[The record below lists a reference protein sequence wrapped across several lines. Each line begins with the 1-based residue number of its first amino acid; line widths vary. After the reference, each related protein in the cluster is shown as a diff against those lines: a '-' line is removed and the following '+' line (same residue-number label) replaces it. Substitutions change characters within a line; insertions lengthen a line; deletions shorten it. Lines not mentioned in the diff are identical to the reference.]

1 MSKENTGINLKPTNF
16 IDKIVA
22 EDVANGLEEVVTR
35 FPPEPNGFLH
45 IGSAYAINISY
56 SIAKKYNGRFNLRFD
71 DTNPLKEDISY
82 VNAIIDDFKWLGVDF
97 GDEPLYGS
105 DYFEQMY
112 EYAVYLIKKGKAYV
126 CDLSPDEIREYRGTL
141 TEPGKNSPYRDRSV
155 EENLELF
162 EQMRAGKFA
171 DGEKV
176 LRAKIDMASPNI
188 VMRDPVIY
196 RIIHAEHYRT
206 GDQWCIYPMYDFA
219 HPIQD
224 YIEGI
229 THSLCSNEFVNN
241 RELYNWVLE
250 NLDLPNRLPQQIEF
264 GRLNISGVVTSKR
277 YLKQLVDSGYLEGW
291 DDPRLPTIQ
300 GMRRRGYTQDAI
312 FAFLNEIGVPKTEST
327 VDVEMLEY
335 FVRQDLMEKAVC
347 LMAVVDP
354 IKVVITNMDPDTVEY
369 LDADNNYKT
378 DAMGTRKVP
387 FTRELYIERE
397 DFMEDPPKNYNRL
410 TVGREVRLKHAYYL
424 KCNEVIKDENGKI
437 VELRCT
443 YDPETKSG
451 SGFSGRKVKGT
462 IHWVSAKEALR
473 CTVRHY
479 EPLFSNPPEE
489 DNLLE
494 SINQNSR
501 QDFTNAVI
509 EPAILNF
516 IDQGVTHYQFLR
528 NGFYV
533 LDSKL
538 GSKDNLVF
546 NRIVHLKSSYRPQK

>member
-1 MSKENTGINLKPTNF
+1 
-16 IDKIVA
+16 
-22 EDVANGLEEVVTR
+22 
-35 FPPEPNGFLH
+35 
-45 IGSAYAINISY
+45 
-56 SIAKKYNGRFNLRFD
+56 
-71 DTNPLKEDISY
+71 
-82 VNAIIDDFKWLGVDF
+82 
-97 GDEPLYGS
+97 
-105 DYFEQMY
+105 
-112 EYAVYLIKKGKAYV
+112 
-126 CDLSPDEIREYRGTL
+126 
-141 TEPGKNSPYRDRSV
+141 
-155 EENLELF
+155 
-162 EQMRAGKFA
+162 
-171 DGEKV
+171 
-176 LRAKIDMASPNI
+176 
-188 VMRDPVIY
+188 
-196 RIIHAEHYRT
+196 
-206 GDQWCIYPMYDFA
+206 MYDFA

-250 NLDLPNRLPQQIEF
+250 NLDLPNRLSQQIEF

-516 IDQGVTHYQFLR
+516 IDQGATHYQFLHD
-528 NGFYV
+528 GLFV
-533 LDSKL
+533 LVRKL
-538 GSKDNLVF
+538 GSKDNLVLS
-546 NRIVHLKSSYRPQK
+546 RLVARKRS

>member
-1 MSKENTGINLKPTNF
+1 
-16 IDKIVA
+16 
-22 EDVANGLEEVVTR
+22 
-35 FPPEPNGFLH
+35 
-45 IGSAYAINISY
+45 
-56 SIAKKYNGRFNLRFD
+56 
-71 DTNPLKEDISY
+71 
-82 VNAIIDDFKWLGVDF
+82 
-97 GDEPLYGS
+97 
-105 DYFEQMY
+105 MY

-516 IDQGVTHYQFLR
+516 IDQGATHYQFLR

>member
-1 MSKENTGINLKPTNF
+1 MNLKPSNF

-22 EDVANGLEEVVTR
+22 DDVANGLEEVATR

-56 SIAKKYNGRFNLRFD
+56 SIAQKYQGRFNLRMD
-71 DTNPLKEDISY
+71 DTNPLKEDVSY
-82 VNAIIDDFKWLGVDF
+82 VNAIIDDFKWLGIDY
-97 GDEPLYGS
+97 GDQVLYGS
-105 DYFEQMY
+105 DYFDQMY
-112 EYAVYLIKKGKAYV
+112 EYAVYLIKKGKAFV

-162 EQMRAGKFA
+162 AQMRAGKFA
-171 DGEKV
+171 EGEKV

-206 GDQWCIYPMYDFA
+206 GNKWCIYPMYDFA

-241 RELYNWVLE
+241 RELYNWVLD

-312 FAFLNEIGVPKTEST
+312 FTFLNEIGVPKTEST

-335 FVRQDLMEKAVC
+335 FVRQDLLEKSPC

-354 IKVVITNMDPDTVEY
+354 IKVVITNMDPNKVEW
-369 LDADNNYKT
+369 LEADNNYKT
-378 DAMGTRKVP
+378 DMGTRKVP

-397 DFMEDPPKNYNRL
+397 DFMEDPPKKYNRL
-410 TVGREVRLKHAYYL
+410 AVGREVRLKHAYYL
-424 KCNEVIKDENGKI
+424 KCDEVIKDENGEI
-437 VELRCT
+437 VELHCT
-443 YDPETKSG
+443 YDPETLSG
-451 SGFSGRKVKGT
+451 SGFTGRKVKGT
-462 IHWVSAKEALR
+462 IHWVSAKEGLN
-473 CTVRHY
+473 CTIRHY
-479 EPLFSNPPEE
+479 EPLFLNPPEE
-489 DNLLE
+489 DRLLE
-494 SINQNSR
+494 SINPNSR
-501 QDFTNAVI
+501 QDFTSVI
-509 EPAILNF
+509 EPSLLDF

-533 LDSKL
+533 LDSRL
-538 GSKDNLVF
+538 GSKENLVF
-546 NRIVHLKSSYRPQK
+546 NRIVHLKSSYRP

>member
-22 EDVANGLEEVVTR
+22 EDVANGLEEVATR

-516 IDQGVTHYQFLR
+516 IDQGATHYQFLR